1 MLLFQVPGAI
11 KWTALLCL
19 AAGILVHAVAQD
31 TNTLHVNTRM
41 VEVDVVV
48 HSKGQAVTDL
58 KQDDFTVL
66 DNRKPQKVAAFN
78 IISSRTMPGESI
90 PLPPGAVSNRLTA
103 EGQEPAGITIVLY
116 DMLNTALEDQS
127 WAHQALVHYV
137 DTLQS
142 GDHFALYSLN
152 KTLSVVQDF
161 TDDPE
166 RIKRAARR
174 AMPGASVDRTADD
187 LAADLLASSPD
198 LGDVIANG
206 MQQNGIMTMQDN
218 AQINRAVITTKAME
232 IIAKHLQGL
241 PGRKKLIWISSS
253 FAAQTTDVRS
263 FNGHNVIVH
272 KEFGNEINH
281 AVHTLNDANVA
292 VYPIDP
298 TPLKPPPDPGLLRP
312 GIDAM
317 NLFAGGTGGQ
327 AFYMINDVA
336 GAIKTAVED
345 SEVTY
350 ALGFYPVDIKLDGS
364 YHSLSVRVD
373 RKSVNL
379 RYRKG
384 YYATDL
390 MHPTE
395 RQRKESLDDVFETP
409 LEATEIGMTASLE
422 PYARQAGVFQVTM
435 NFNLQELH
443 LERERNNWVA
453 LIQLATYF
461 PAAAKPNGT
470 EESIKLTL
478 TERRLREALANGY
491 TLQRMMI
498 VGDRKG
504 AMRLAIQDQVTG
516 AAGSVKLQLAG
527 AGIESER
534 ANPKNGQ

>member
-1 MLLFQVPGAI
+1 MVGTI

-19 AAGILVHAVAQD
+19 VAVAVAQD
-31 TNTLHVNTRM
+31 TNTLRVNTRL

-58 KQDDFTVL
+58 KQDDFTIL
-66 DNRKPQKVAAFN
+66 DNGKPQKVAAFN
-78 IISSRTMPGESI
+78 IISSRTTHAESV
-90 PLPPGAVSNRLTA
+90 PLPPGAASNRLTE
-103 EGQEPAGITIVLY
+103 EGREPAGVTVVLY
-116 DMLNTALEDQS
+116 DLLNTALEDQS
-127 WAHQALVHYV
+127 WARQALVHYV

-152 KTLSVVQDF
+152 KTLSVIQDF

-166 RIKRAARR
+166 RIRRAARH
-174 AMPGASVDRTADD
+174 ATPGASTDRTADD
-187 LAADLLASSPD
+187 LAAELLASAPD
-198 LGDVIANG
+198 LGDDIANG
-206 MQQNGIMTMQDN
+206 MQQNAIMSMQDM

-232 IIAKHLQGL
+232 LIAKHLEGI

-253 FAAQTTDVRS
+253 FAAQTTDIRS
-263 FNGHNVIVH
+263 HNGKQTIEH

-281 AVHTLNDANVA
+281 AVHALNAANVA

-298 TPLKPPPDPGLLRP
+298 TPMKPPPDAGLLRP

-317 NLFAGGTGGQ
+317 NLFAGGTGGR
-327 AFYMINDVA
+327 AAYMINDIA

-350 ALGFYPVDIKLDGS
+350 SLGFYPVDIKLDGS
-364 YHSLSVRVD
+364 YHSLSVRVARSHVD
-373 RKSVNL
+373 L
-379 RYRKG
+379 RHRKG

-390 MHPTE
+390 KEPTE
-395 RQRKESLDDVFETP
+395 RQRKQSLNDVFETP
-409 LEATEIGMTASLE
+409 LEATGIGIAALLE
-422 PYARQAGVFQVTM
+422 PYARQAGVFQLTLSLNV
-435 NFNLQELH
+435 QELH
-443 LERERNNWVA
+443 LEREKNNWVA
-453 LIQLATYF
+453 QILLATYF

-478 TERRLREALANGY
+478 TEPRLREALAYGY
-491 TLQRMMI
+491 TLQRLMV

-504 AMRLAIQDQVTG
+504 DMRLAIQDQVTG

-527 AGIESER
+527 VGQP
-534 ANPKNGQ
+534 NPKNGQ